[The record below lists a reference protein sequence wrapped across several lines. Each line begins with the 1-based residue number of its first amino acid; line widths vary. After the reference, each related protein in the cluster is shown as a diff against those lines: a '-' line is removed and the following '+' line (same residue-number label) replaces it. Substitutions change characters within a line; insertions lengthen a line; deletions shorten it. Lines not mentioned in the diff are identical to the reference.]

1 MKVHIRSV
9 IANPHTG
16 TYCHWFM
23 VDETSFKQAVKGLA
37 IPRFTQAGVDM
48 SALYLKACDTGGYE
62 GAALHLMDADKYYL
76 LEYSN
81 QAKVA

>member
-1 MKVHIRSV
+1 
-9 IANPHTG
+9 
-16 TYCHWFM
+16 M
-23 VDETSFKQAVKGLA
+23 VDKSTFKQAVEGLA
-37 IPRFTQAGVDM
+37 IPRFTQAGVDK

-62 GAALHLMDADKYYL
+62 GAGLHLLDADEYYL